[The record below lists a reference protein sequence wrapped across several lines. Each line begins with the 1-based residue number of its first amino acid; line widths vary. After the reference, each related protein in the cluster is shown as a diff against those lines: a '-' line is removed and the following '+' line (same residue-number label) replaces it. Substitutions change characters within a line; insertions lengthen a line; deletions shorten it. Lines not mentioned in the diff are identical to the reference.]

1 MGQGN
6 IVFMPFWLDFYVSI
20 STVQPLC
27 RIRWK
32 HAMFVEI
39 EHNKIKVQKYGLI
52 DKWLGAENNTC
63 NLIVENKC
71 FDF

>member
-1 MGQGN
+1 
-6 IVFMPFWLDFYVSI
+6 
-20 STVQPLC
+20 
-27 RIRWK
+27 
-32 HAMFVEI
+32 MFVEI
-39 EHNKIKVQKYGLI
+39 DHNKMKVQKYGLI